1 MALSTFLIHVSSA
14 RAAFHHSQRLLGNLA
29 GKLTPQFLY
38 LFSRLRE
45 ALPFYLFHASI
56 APRRL
61 VSAFILY
68 IFIILLETFVISPR
82 CYFNV
87 KFV

>member
-1 MALSTFLIHVSSA
+1 MALLTFLIHVSSA
-14 RAAFHHSQRLLGNLA
+14 RAAFHHSQRLLGNLG

-45 ALPFYLFHASI
+45 AFPFYLFHASI

-61 VSAFILY
+61 VSAFIFMFYYFVKKLY
-68 IFIILLETFVISPR
+68 FSSP
-82 CYFNV
+82 V
-87 KFV
+87 LA

>member
-1 MALSTFLIHVSSA
+1 MALLTFLIHVSSA
-14 RAAFHHSQRLLGNLA
+14 RLLPLPALLGNLA

-56 APRRL
+56 ASRRL
-61 VSAFILY
+61 VRACVFMFY
-68 IFIILLETFVISPR
+68 FVRNFRDLLSSSLL
-82 CYFNV
+82 FN
-87 KFV
+87 